1 MAPGGTRS
9 NNWRGGARS
18 GSPIVATVLVA
29 HLALARIAGA
39 QSQAVIAGAVIEP
52 STGLPVPRVEVRVL
66 GTSHIARTDSV
77 GAFVFQLDAGRY
89 LLRATRLGF
98 GPRSVPV
105 DLAAGD
111 TATIA
116 IEMDVL
122 PVVLPEVTVQARE
135 ERYRGKMAGFA
146 ERMRTSAAPR
156 SSFIT
161 RDEIERR
168 HPRLISDMIKER
180 GGRVQACASK
190 PTVYVDGAMLVPDEV
205 GAPLR
210 GRRSEPL
217 QRELRLD
224 WVAPDEIEAI
234 EVYAGAATTPAEF
247 SATASRGL
255 APGCT
260 VLIWT
265 R

>member
-1 MAPGGTRS
+1 MIVVAVAS
-9 NNWRGGARS
+9 SLAARS
-18 GSPIVATVLVA
+18 TRG
-29 HLALARIAGA
+29 
-39 QSQAVIAGAVIEP
+39 QSGGVIAGTVVEP
-52 STGLPVPRVEVRVL
+52 STGLPIPNVEVRVL
-66 GTSHIARTDSV
+66 GTSRIARSDSG
-77 GAFVFQLDAGRY
+77 GAFAFKLDAGRY
-89 LLRATRLGF
+89 LLRATRVGF

-105 DLAAGD
+105 AVASGD
-111 TATIA
+111 TLTTM

-122 PVVLPEVTVQARE
+122 PVVLSEVLVKARE

-146 ERMRTSAAPR
+146 ERMRTSAASR

-168 HPRLISDMIKER
+168 HPRLLSEMLKER
-180 GGRVQACASK
+180 GGRVQECVSAA
-190 PTVYVDGAMLVPDEV
+190 TVYVDGAMLVPDRV

-217 QRELRLD
+217 QRDLRLD
-224 WVAPDEIEAI
+224 WVSPDEIEAI
-234 EVYAGAATTPAEF
+234 EVYAGGATTPAEY
-247 SATASRGL
+247 SATAARGL

>member
-1 MAPGGTRS
+1 MPLPQTGSRRARTRAARRAVILLLAMVS
-9 NNWRGGARS
+9 SLAARS
-18 GSPIVATVLVA
+18 TRG
-29 HLALARIAGA
+29 
-39 QSQAVIAGAVIEP
+39 QSGVIAGTVVEP
-52 STGLPVPRVEVRVL
+52 SSGLPVPNVEVRVL
-66 GTSHIARTDSV
+66 GTSRLARSDSGGV
-77 GAFVFQLDAGRY
+77 FAFRLDAGRY

-105 DLAAGD
+105 DVPAGD
-111 TATIA
+111 TVTTS
-116 IEMDVL
+116 IELDVL
-122 PVVLPEVTVQARE
+122 PVVLSEVTVKARE

-146 ERMRTSAAPR
+146 ERMHTSAAPR

-168 HPRLISDMIKER
+168 HPRLISDMLKER
-180 GGRVQACASK
+180 GGRVQGCVSAA
-190 PTVYVDGAMLVPDEV
+190 TIYVDGAMLVSDRL

-217 QRELRLD
+217 QRDLRLD

-234 EVYAGAATTPAEF
+234 EVYPGGASTPAEF
-247 SATASRGL
+247 SATAAPGL